1 LSAYVRLLR
10 NELQLEQA
18 EKVDSVALMPL
29 GGTRGARAAR
39 QLLLTLSVLTLCMP
53 GESSHAADPV
63 QIETALVA
71 EVRVESVAQGR
82 PTVRFEPATAIVQGT
97 TVYYTVR
104 IHNPTP
110 APVRD
115 VVTVQRIP
123 VNTSYVIGSAAGPA
137 AELTFSIDGGQTFAF
152 ESDLKVVEPSG
163 VERKAMSAEY
173 THIRWRLRNALA
185 PGATALARFQ
195 AVFR

>member
-1 LSAYVRLLR
+1 VPAARPLWAVLSV
-10 NELQLEQA
+10 
-18 EKVDSVALMPL
+18 VALCLPF
-29 GGTRGARAAR
+29 GG
-39 QLLLTLSVLTLCMP
+39 V
-53 GESSHAADPV
+53 EAADPV

-71 EVRVESVAQGR
+71 EVRVESLEQGR
-82 PTVRFEPATAIVQGT
+82 PVVRFQPATAIVQGT

-115 VVTVQRIP
+115 VVTVQRVP

-137 AELTFSIDGGQTFAF
+137 AEVTFSIDGGQTFGA
-152 ESDLKVVEPSG
+152 ENDLRIIEPTG
-163 VERKAMSAEY
+163 VERRPLATEY

>member
-1 LSAYVRLLR
+1 MR
-10 NELQLEQA
+10 
-18 EKVDSVALMPL
+18 
-29 GGTRGARAAR
+29 
-39 QLLLTLSVLTLCMP
+39 LTLLSGPRGVGAAPRGFARFTLSILCAWP
-53 GESSHAADPV
+53 GLACPAEPLP
-63 QIETALVA
+63 IETELIA
-71 EVRVESVAQGR
+71 EVRAESFVQGR
-82 PTVRFEPATAIVQGT
+82 PLVRFLPATAIVQGQ

-115 VVTVQRIP
+115 VIAVQRIP

-137 AELTFSIDGGQTFAF
+137 AEISFSIDGGQTFAA
-152 ESDLKVVEPSG
+152 ENQLQITEPSG
-163 VERKAMSAEY
+163 VGRRPLSAEY

-185 PGATALARFQ
+185 PGAIALARFQ

>member
-1 LSAYVRLLR
+1 
-10 NELQLEQA
+10 
-18 EKVDSVALMPL
+18 MPL
-29 GGTRGARAAR
+29 AGTRGAPAAR
-39 QLLLTLSVLTLCMP
+39 PLRIVVSVLALWL
-53 GESSHAADPV
+53 AAALLGGVVRGAEPV

-71 EVRVESVAQGR
+71 EVRVESLVQGR
-82 PTVRFEPATAIVQGT
+82 PLARFEPATAIVQGT

-104 IHNPTP
+104 IHNPMP

-137 AELTFSIDGGQTFAF
+137 AEVMFSIDGGQTFAA
-152 ESDLKVVEPSG
+152 ESGLRITESTG
-163 VERKAMSAEY
+163 VQRRPVAAEY

>member
-1 LSAYVRLLR
+1 M
-10 NELQLEQA
+10 
-18 EKVDSVALMPL
+18 ALMPL
-29 GGTRGARAAR
+29 GGTRGGVAAGWLPLAIACSWA
-39 QLLLTLSVLTLCMP
+39 QFAS
-53 GESSHAADPV
+53 AAEAL
-63 QIETALVA
+63 QIENELVA
-71 EVRVESVAQGR
+71 EVRVES
-82 PTVRFEPATAIVQGT
+82 TVRGQTLVRFLPATAIVQGQ

-115 VVTVQRIP
+115 VVTLQRIP
-123 VNTSYVIGSAAGPA
+123 ANTNYVLGSAAGPA
-137 AELTFSIDGGQTFAF
+137 AEISFSIDGGQSFAS
-152 ESDLKVVEPSG
+152 EGQLRITEPNG
-163 VERKAMSAEY
+163 VERRPLSAEY

>member
-1 LSAYVRLLR
+1 LIPLIGTSNAGVAQLRRLF
-10 NELQLEQA
+10 
-18 EKVDSVALMPL
+18 V
-29 GGTRGARAAR
+29 
-39 QLLLTLSVLTLCMP
+39 SVLALGLYA
-53 GESSHAADPV
+53 GESQAADPV

-71 EVRVESVAQGR
+71 EVRVESLVQGQAV
-82 PTVRFEPATAIVQGT
+82 VRFQPATAIVQGT

-110 APVRD
+110 AMVRD

-123 VNTSYVIGSAAGPA
+123 VNTSYVLGSAAGPA
-137 AELTFSIDGGQTFAF
+137 AEVTFSVDGGQTFAA
-152 ESDLKVVEPSG
+152 EGDLRIVEPG
-163 VERKAMSAEY
+163 GTGRKPVAMDY
-173 THIRWRLRNALA
+173 THIRWRLRNPLA

>member
-1 LSAYVRLLR
+1 MQNCNQR
-10 NELQLEQA
+10 NAA
-18 EKVDSVALMPL
+18 EKLDSVALIL
-29 GGTRGARAAR
+29 LIGTRGAAAPRALR
-39 QLLLTLSVLTLCMP
+39 PLLSVLALCLL
-53 GESSHAADPV
+53 AAQVQGAGPV

-71 EVRVESVAQGR
+71 EVRVESLALGR
-82 PTVRFEPATAIVQGT
+82 PVARFQPATAIVQGT

-137 AELTFSIDGGQTFAF
+137 AELTFSIDGGQTFAT
-152 ESDLKVVEPSG
+152 ESDLKVIEPSG
-163 VERKAMSAEY
+163 VERKAVAAEY

>member
-1 LSAYVRLLR
+1 MR
-10 NELQLEQA
+10 
-18 EKVDSVALMPL
+18 LMPL
-29 GGTRGARAAR
+29 SGSRGVCAAPGGVV
-39 QLLLTLSVLTLCMP
+39 LFTLSILCAWAERACP
-53 GESSHAADPV
+53 AEPL
-63 QIETALVA
+63 QIETELVA
-71 EVRVESVAQGR
+71 EVRAESFVQGR
-82 PTVRFEPATAIVQGT
+82 PLVRFLPATAIVQGQ

-115 VVTVQRIP
+115 VVAVQRIP

-137 AELTFSIDGGQTFAF
+137 AEISFSIDGGQTFAA
-152 ESDLKVVEPSG
+152 ESELQITEPSG
-163 VERKAMSAEY
+163 VARPPLSEQY

>member
-1 LSAYVRLLR
+1 M
-10 NELQLEQA
+10 
-18 EKVDSVALMPL
+18 ALMPL
-29 GGTRGARAAR
+29 GGTRCAGAAVRVAGWLALLIASNSTESAGAAVP
-39 QLLLTLSVLTLCMP
+39 L
-53 GESSHAADPV
+53 
-63 QIETALVA
+63 QIENELVA
-71 EVRVESVAQGR
+71 EVRVES
-82 PTVRFEPATAIVQGT
+82 TVRGQTLARFVPATAIVQGQ

-115 VVTVQRIP
+115 VVTLQRIP
-123 VNTSYVIGSAAGPA
+123 ANTSYVLGTAAGPA
-137 AELTFSIDGGQTFAF
+137 AEISFSIDGGKSFAA
-152 ESDLKVVEPSG
+152 ESQLRITEPNG
-163 VERKAMSAEY
+163 VERRPVSSEY

>member
-1 LSAYVRLLR
+1 M
-10 NELQLEQA
+10 
-18 EKVDSVALMPL
+18 ALMPL
-29 GGTRGARAAR
+29 GGTRGALAARAIASWLTLLIGCNWAEFARAAESLPIENE
-39 QLLLTLSVLTLCMP
+39 LL
-53 GESSHAADPV
+53 
-63 QIETALVA
+63 A
-71 EVRVESVAQGR
+71 EVRVES
-82 PTVRFEPATAIVQGT
+82 TVRGQTLARFLPATAIVQGQ

-123 VNTSYVIGSAAGPA
+123 VNTSYVLGSAAGPA
-137 AELTFSIDGGQTFAF
+137 AEISFSIDGGQSFAA
-152 ESDLKVVEPSG
+152 ESQLRITEPNG
-163 VERKAMSAEY
+163 VERRPVSSEY